1 MTAVKFFLFYKSDPS
16 LYNSQVQGFLTNL
29 RWGTGRG
36 SGIAGV
42 RKKIQGVP

>member
-1 MTAVKFFLFYKSDPS
+1 MTVVKFFLFYKSDAS
-16 LYNSQVQGFLTNL
+16 LYNSQVQGFLTNP

-42 RKKIQGVP
+42 GKKIQAVP